1 MTFDTDANN
10 VRRRLH
16 RSKLHFYRFGMGKKA
31 GDLRRLFPRVCVG
44 VGHSPFLLL
53 NSTAKEKA
61 WERASHHLS
70 HSLDKAIEPV
80 HCPNCGIYQPAMV
93 KVLQKKFGK
102 KYEPNAYAKLRVGFT
117 PEETLQ
123 TACTGNTLKSYKN
136 FMAICPTL
144 SPPAEQKLRELR

>member
-1 MTFDTDANN
+1 
-10 VRRRLH
+10 
-16 RSKLHFYRFGMGKKA
+16 MGKKQETCV
-31 GDLRRLFPRVCVG
+31 GCSQEFEYFEYQVKRTLVG

-61 WERASHHLS
+61 RERASHHLS

-123 TACTGNTLKSYKN
+123 AACTGNTLKSYKN